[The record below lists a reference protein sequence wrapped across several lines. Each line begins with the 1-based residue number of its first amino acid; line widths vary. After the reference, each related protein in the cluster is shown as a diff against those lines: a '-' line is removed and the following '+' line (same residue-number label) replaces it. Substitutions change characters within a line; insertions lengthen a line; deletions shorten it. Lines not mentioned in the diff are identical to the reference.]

1 MPQPPRPNDQRAR
14 FLFLNVGHFV
24 DHLFMLIFA
33 KAAFSAGLGFGLAQD
48 GAYAEMIPYG
58 VPSLILFGAG
68 APIAAH
74 MADKW
79 NRNGMIAVFFIGIGI
94 ASIATSFATSP
105 LGIGI
110 GLAAIGVFAS
120 IYHPIGIAMIV
131 EGGGKVGG
139 RLGANGVWGNMGVAA
154 APLITG
160 FVLADYDW
168 RLAFVLPGVV
178 SILIG
183 LGFVAFV
190 RAGRIRPPE
199 PSSREK
205 AHVGFRPGWKR
216 ALFALALVSSAGGF
230 VFGAMT
236 FVIPRMFE
244 VLMTDISIDVAV
256 TGALAAV
263 VYAGASWAQLGTGR
277 LIDRRRIKPVL
288 LCVALG
294 QPVLIGLM
302 ATQTDYGLFAASLL
316 AMAFVFGQIPITD
329 AVLSRYV
336 PDEWR
341 AKVLSVKFMLNLVIG
356 AGALMM
362 ARTILAAG
370 GGFDTIMMVLAIAGG
385 LVFLSAL
392 LLPAQAGQEAVP
404 ATASPAE

>member
-1 MPQPPRPNDQRAR
+1 MPRPNDQRVR

-33 KAAFSAGLGFGLAQD
+33 KAAYSAGIGFGLARD

-58 VPSLILFGAG
+58 VPALLLFGAG
-68 APIAAH
+68 APVAAH
-74 MADKW
+74 FADKW
-79 NRNGMIAVFFIGIGI
+79 NRNGMICVFFIGIGL

-105 LGIGI
+105 LEIAA
-110 GLAAIGVFAS
+110 GLAAIGMFAS
-120 IYHPIGIAMIV
+120 IYHPVGIAMVV
-131 EGGGKVGG
+131 EGGGKVGW

-160 FVLADYDW
+160 IVLAEYDW
-168 RLAFVLPGVV
+168 RLAFVLPGVL

-183 LGFVAFV
+183 LGFLTFV
-190 RAGRIRPPE
+190 RAGRMRPPE
-199 PSSREK
+199 SCPREK
-205 AHVGFRPGWKR
+205 ALVGFAPGWQR
-216 ALFALALVSSAGGF
+216 ALLSLGLVTAAGGF

-236 FVIPRMFE
+236 FIIPRMFE
-244 VLMTDISIDVAV
+244 VSMPGISVDVAV
-256 TGALAAV
+256 TGGLAAI
-263 VYAGASWAQLGTGR
+263 VYGVAAWAQLGVGR
-277 LIDRRRIKPVL
+277 IIDKRRIKPVL
-288 LCVALG
+288 LCIALG
-294 QPVLIGLM
+294 QPVLIGVM
-302 ATQTDYGLFAASLL
+302 ATQSDYGLLFASML

-336 PDEWR
+336 PDVWR

-356 AGALMM
+356 ALALIA

-370 GGFDTIMMVLAIAGG
+370 GGFDTLMVVLAMAAG

-392 LLPAQAGQEAVP
+392 LLPAQVGGEAEAVP
-404 ATASPAE
+404 VSA

>member
-1 MPQPPRPNDQRAR
+1 MTQPPRPNNQRAR
-14 FLFLNVGHFV
+14 LLFLNVGHFV
-24 DHLFMLIFA
+24 DRLFMLIFA

-404 ATASPAE
+404 ATASPVE

>member
-190 RAGRIRPPE
+190 RTGRIRPPE

-404 ATASPAE
+404 ATASPVE